1 MTAQLIEFYTAGGE
15 LITDEDTLSEIDLL
29 EARVSFEGGEPVPA
43 HLMRISELRTVSAYF
58 AFLGANNERR
68 AEAANAVLKELKGY
82 PKGTTLSDVTN
93 GTATKLTAVGGD
105 D

>member
-1 MTAQLIEFYTAGGE
+1 MTAQLIEFYTPGGE

-29 EARVSFEGGEPVPA
+29 EAWVSFDGGKPVPA
-43 HLMRISELRTVSAYF
+43 HLMHLSELRTVSAYF

-68 AEAANAVLKELKGY
+68 AEAANAVLEQLKGY
-82 PKGTTLSDVTN
+82 PKGTTLRDVRN

-105 D
+105 E